1 MSRASGTHVFEVI
14 EYSLERWLDAGSF
27 LCSDTFDV
35 GGYAWT
41 IRFHPGG
48 RGRDGLR
55 RLRGRHPRAHDEERR
70 HRSELQH
77 GAGRPGHRSSV
88 VRSQCTLTVISGIR
102 APDVVDEKCTQCD
115 TPGRVL
121 ENDDTNKDEVSS
133 ATPDDTSKNNC
144 IENVFHIVDKCSK
157 PEHLSFYQ
165 NFTRK
170 FFDYDLVFFPLLV
183 TNESGTRHW
192 IVVVMCTRK
201 MEFQVL
207 DSGWNFQQYQSTVQS
222 LVEGMSQM
230 TSMARMAYP
239 SLPNDVA
246 AWKIRE
252 IKNVPKQ
259 TDRCSCG
266 VYIIKYMQCWDGG
279 YTHIKEQDGFCTN
292 LLSIKR
298 DCRGKRRCSKYHDID
313 KAMFDTRRSGG
324 VRFWTWHLS
333 RFKKRSEL
341 EASPF
346 LRDDRLV
353 IECTL
358 TVISGILSPD
368 DVQTTMP
375 RTKEQTVMQ
384 WGLPIGL
391 GWMQGPEED
400 LLARRIAAWSPFYKA
415 HLEGLVKEATAAREM
430 IIRNMLSSAFRTLI
444 TSAFYYNVFGEEQER
459 PSGSEPTTGEKGT
472 RCDSPRLP
480 ENDTD
485 MVEMSYST
493 PDGTNNNSCVKI
505 AGATVAERVK
515 QNGRKRKMPSNLT
528 DPTLL
533 PKKPKAARVCP
544 KQEKV
549 NKLDDLREK
558 AAIQYIQIL
567 CSSKESDG
575 KLVYKSHRG
584 SLVASA
590 MRCLVDE
597 PAKGLTSNI
606 IDAYTAQMKP
616 HTQGSRLLCPVW
628 YGEMMVDKQRLDK
641 CSRPEHLC
649 FYQDFARKF
658 FDYDLV
664 LDSAWN
670 LQRYR
675 STVES
680 LVQGIAQMT
689 SMARIAYP
697 SLPNDVAT
705 WTIKKIKNVP
715 KQTDRCSCGVFIIKY
730 MQCWNGTKMRP
741 YFTQE
746 DINMLRKKIVPELI
760 FSQSNEVAEAK
771 EDVRKI
777 MTIHK
782 ACSSAKDKV
791 VATLPTLRLLHRTS
805 SHTDFSLFT
814 PY

>member
-1 MSRASGTHVFEVI
+1 MSRASAPFVFEVTN
-14 EYSLERWLDAGSF
+14 YSLHRCLDAGRFVRSAPF
-27 LCSDTFDV
+27 GV
-35 GGYAWT
+35 GGYTWAVC
-41 IRFHPGG
+41 FYPGG
-48 RGRDGLR
+48 N
-55 RLRGRHPRAHDEERR
+55 AIK
-70 HRSELQH
+70 
-77 GAGRPGHRSSV
+77 
-88 VRSQCTLTVISGIR
+88 T
-102 APDVVDEKCTQCD
+102 
-115 TPGRVL
+115 
-121 ENDDTNKDEVSS
+121 
-133 ATPDDTSKNNC
+133 
-144 IENVFHIVDKCSK
+144 
-157 PEHLSFYQ
+157 
-165 NFTRK
+165 
-170 FFDYDLVFFPLLV
+170 
-183 TNESGTRHW
+183 
-192 IVVVMCTRK
+192 
-201 MEFQVL
+201 
-207 DSGWNFQQYQSTVQS
+207 DSGDYVAVS
-222 LVEGMSQM
+222 VEL
-230 TSMARMAYP
+230 TT
-239 SLPNDVA
+239 
-246 AWKIRE
+246 
-252 IKNVPKQ
+252 KNVVAVVSYDMALVDLATGARWFATK
-259 TDRCSCG
+259 S
-266 VYIIKYMQCWDGG
+266 
-279 YTHIKEQDGFCTN
+279 
-292 LLSIKR
+292 
-298 DCRGKRRCSKYHDID
+298 D

-324 VRFWTWHLS
+324 VGFWTWHLS
-333 RFKKRSEL
+333 RFMKRSEL

-346 LRDDRLV
+346 LRHDRLV

-358 TVISGILSPD
+358 TVISGILLPD

-375 RTKEQTVMQ
+375 RTKEQTVMP

-391 GWMQGPEED
+391 GWMQGLEED

-485 MVEMSYST
+485 MVEMRYST

-505 AGATVAERVK
+505 TGTTVAERVK
-515 QNGRKRKMPSNLT
+515 QNGRKRKIPSNLT
-528 DPTLL
+528 DPTPL
-533 PKKPKAARVCP
+533 PRKHKAAHVCL

-558 AAIQYIQIL
+558 AAIQYIQTL

-590 MRCLVDE
+590 MRCLVGE

-628 YGEMMVDKQRLDK
+628 YGEMMVDKQKLDK

-664 LDSAWN
+664 FFPLIVTNGAHRHWIVAAMCTTKMEFQVLDSAWN

-675 STVES
+675 RTVES

-697 SLPNDVAT
+697 SLPNDVAS
-705 WTIKKIKNVP
+705 WTIKEIKNVP

-730 MQCWNGTKMRP
+730 MQCWNGTKMQP

-746 DINMLRKKIVPELI
+746 DINMLRKKMVPELI

-777 MTIHK
+777 M
-782 ACSSAKDKV
+782 A
-791 VATLPTLRLLHRTS
+791 
-805 SHTDFSLFT
+805 
-814 PY
+814 